1 MCGLEARVAG
11 RQEPGDSGKDLS
23 GDVGAANA
31 RTQGTSQRKLRWH
44 LVASASALNKSRK
57 TGHRVRNRIQKPA
70 PHSAKAGHLQEGQP
84 DVLSVSDS
92 NVSQGGKRN
101 SDSEEY

>member
-1 MCGLEARVAG
+1 MAG

-70 PHSAKAGHLQEGQP
+70 PRSAKAGHLQEGQP

-92 NVSQGGKRN
+92 NVSQINGRELEKKKN
-101 SDSEEY
+101 LFTVWF